1 MPDGPANYPN
11 YLQVERRTCW
21 RGPECGSG
29 HAHRGGLLSSWRV
42 CVRVRACVCVCVC
55 VCVCICISVFLLV
68 WNSAWTFVFGV
79 PVGLQFFCYF
89 TLDKYCSPKADNLWQ
104 VFGAQCAGIQP
115 LMRLHSALASF
126 QNQGCKSASLGS
138 PQWHNK
144 CYSCYLTFKI
154 SIDLAKKAW
163 PGWSGEAQLTS
174 QLPSNWLIWPYNI
187 KCLHLRALNET
198 SLPF

>member
-1 MPDGPANYPN
+1 MAGQACLN
-11 YLQVERRTCW
+11 LIGSMMEQVQTFI
-21 RGPECGSG
+21 ECQMDLPTIPIICRLKG
-29 HAHRGGLLSSWRV
+29 
-42 CVRVRACVCVCVC
+42 VRVGEVQNVAVDMHTGVGCFLLEECVCACVHACVC

-138 PQWHNK
+138 PQ
-144 CYSCYLTFKI
+144 
-154 SIDLAKKAW
+154 
-163 PGWSGEAQLTS
+163 
-174 QLPSNWLIWPYNI
+174 
-187 KCLHLRALNET
+187 
-198 SLPF
+198 